1 MTRQDDAP
9 WRDLPDTRSTET
21 LEQSPDEGEQW
32 PAYEPGSSATVSD
45 SDPLRPTAPVPRRNH
60 VAHVAVAAGFASA
73 LVMAAGAVG
82 IGGDDEPPETARVE
96 TSTGWV
102 SADPS
107 LLTGVV
113 SVNSGSQ
120 GLATGVVVSSD
131 GTVVAPYD
139 ALLGA
144 DSLTVTLPD
153 GNQATQVEAELAGF
167 DVTRDLAVLRVPGLR
182 PAARATLASRLIG
195 GGASVTVVNQN
206 GVARP
211 TQIRATVGTTRA
223 RAQISVGDAGS
234 YLSVVD
240 DLFTVPLDW
249 SRQPGG
255 GAVLDSDGAV
265 AGIVI
270 LSYNANG
277 QELPPSTL
285 FVVPIDEA
293 RQVVADVDAGRD
305 TRTVRTGDAGDLGL
319 AYGVD
324 YSTVQVST
332 YVTAVVPGGPAARA
346 GIRRGDVLLSI
357 DGTSVH
363 NNLGAT
369 IGVEGVIRM
378 LEPGTKVPVEWQ
390 PAGGGPARKA
400 SLEVGRD
407 AT

>member
-1 MTRQDDAP
+1 MNRQAGAP
-9 WRDLPDTRSTET
+9 WRDVPDPRTTET
-21 LEQSPDEGEQW
+21 LQPSPSESEQW
-32 PAYEPGSSATVSD
+32 PAYEPGSPATVSD
-45 SDPLRPTAPVPRRNH
+45 SDPVQPARPAPLRNYAAN
-60 VAHVAVAAGFASA
+60 VAAAAAFASV
-73 LVMAAGAVG
+73 LVLAAGALSLSGTRESV
-82 IGGDDEPPETARVE
+82 ENTQVE
-96 TSTGWV
+96 TSSGWV
-102 SADPS
+102 NADPS
-107 LLTGVV
+107 LMTGVV
-113 SVNSGSQ
+113 SVNSGAH

-167 DVTRDLAVLRVPGLR
+167 DVTKDLAVLRVPGLR
-182 PAARATLASRLIG
+182 PAAMATLASRSLG
-195 GGASVTVVNQN
+195 SGSAVTVVNQN

-211 TQIRATVGTTRA
+211 AQIEATVGNTRA
-223 RAQISVGDAGS
+223 REQVSVGDVGS

-240 DLFTVPLDW
+240 GLFTVPLDW

-255 GAVLDSDGAV
+255 GAVLDSEGAV
-265 AGIVI
+265 AGVVI
-270 LSYNANG
+270 STYNVNG
-277 QELPPSTL
+277 PELPPSTL
-285 FVVPIDEA
+285 YVLPIDEV

-305 TRTVRTGDAGDLGL
+305 SETVRAGDAGDLGL
-319 AYGVD
+319 TYGVD
-324 YSTVQVST
+324 YATVQVST
-332 YVTAVVPGGPAARA
+332 YVRSVDPSGPAAKA

-390 PAGGGPARKA
+390 PAAGGPPRKA
-400 SLEVGRD
+400 TLEVGS
-407 AT
+407 TTT